1 MEKYRKLIIIGSSLG
16 IVGLIFSFFS
26 VSFGTAIADNWLN
39 TKTGGVDTWKY
50 EFIMQSNT
58 NNFLVIGSIL
68 VSISLVSIIFSWYR
82 IFDINDK

>member
-16 IVGLIFSFFS
+16 IVGLILSFFS
-26 VSFGTAIADNWLN
+26 VSFGTAIADIWLDRQ
-39 TKTGGVDTWKY
+39 GEADTSKY
-50 EFIMQSNT
+50 ELVMQSNT

-68 VSISLVSIIFSWYR
+68 FSVSLISIIFSWYR